1 MKCTLIV
8 FILGSFI
15 AGCSGVFY
23 VFILI
28 FSFFEK
34 RASSLIA
41 AKIVLVINYIYIL
54 ISNISLR
61 LILVSNATLNSPE
74 RPSVTNKQTI
84 DIESE
89 HFSSPIEHKSD
100 SAPPFHTINPNN
112 NREKLNKIRFILFS
126 VICLNVID
134 VSVILGISAIFV
146 SNRISPML
154 FFVLFSII
162 ARIVELCIPVYI
174 CRYYLFPNFYGIVK
188 SSGYSLPPIDTS
200 SDNNSSKY
208 SVFRVSPQNYFLKA
222 YEKCIICD
230 TEACSGKIRTCRKCM
245 YIHPSYKKQELEE
258 EKIFSGKN
266 LINYSSRSISR
277 ENTRDHP
284 SSSSSI
290 SLEEILKFDA
300 KK

>member
-1 MKCTLIV
+1 MIV

-15 AGCSGVFY
+15 AGSSGVFY

-41 AKIVLVINYIYIL
+41 AKIILVINYVY
-54 ISNISLR
+54 
-61 LILVSNATLNSPE
+61 ILVSNTSLRFTLASNTTPISSE
-74 RPSVTNKQTI
+74 RPSLTNKQTI

-100 SAPPFHTINPNN
+100 SAPPFHNQ
-112 NREKLNKIRFILFS
+112 EKANKILFILFS

-146 SNRISPML
+146 SNGISPML

-174 CRYYLFPNFYGIVK
+174 CRYYLFPNFFGIVK

-208 SVFRVSPQNYFLKA
+208 SVFRVSPQNYFHKA

-230 TEACSGKIRTCRKCM
+230 TEACSGKVRTCRKCL
-245 YIHPSYKKQELEE
+245 YIHPSYEKQGLEE

-290 SLEEILKFDA
+290 SLEEILKFDT
-300 KK
+300 KKIGFK